1 MSERVPLILLPRE
14 LRRLKLVE
22 RVPSYRTTYNAA
34 VDGRIPAEQGDN
46 GRWSVSRTDLQ
57 LIAATLCRH
66 APAVA
71 A

>member
-1 MSERVPLILLPRE
+1 MSARVPLILLPRE
-14 LRRLKLVE
+14 LRRLKLVA
-22 RVPSYRTTYNAA
+22 RVPSYRTTYTAA

-46 GRWSVSRTDLQ
+46 GRWSVARTDLP

-66 APAVA
+66 SAQA

>member
-34 VDGRIPAEQGDN
+34 VDGRFQPN
-46 GRWSVSRTDLQ
+46 K
-57 LIAATLCRH
+57 ATTVGGPFH
-66 APAVA
+66 APICS
-71 A
+71 

>member
-22 RVPSYRTTYNAA
+22 SVPTYRATYNAA

-46 GRWSVSRTDLQ
+46 GRWSVARSDLP
-57 LIAATLCRH
+57 LIAATLCPT
-66 APAVA
+66 APAIA